1 MLALTPPAALVIS
14 AGTCGFRFENEDYGM
29 RLVKLGKEVTMR
41 RFVNSRHG
49 FTVRLV
55 DEWAEA
61 QQLIIDVINMTP
73 ALPAKE
79 A

>member
-1 MLALTPPAALVIS
+1 
-14 AGTCGFRFENEDYGM
+14 M

-55 DEWAEA
+55 DEWVEA